1 MTIVCVDSRSESP
14 ISPYELL
21 NDWSKSDLGQT
32 AITISL
38 TDSSS
43 ATSDPNIFET
53 NSLKHCLSTN
63 ISSELQRKKAVHVY
77 LLSFADDIVTAS
89 EHITRQTS
97 THQSVVKS
105 TQQNWT
111 GVPNLAQEQDDI
123 PKELTWVTYNKN
135 LNVSVGETLDQSFV
149 TKSPIQ
155 TQTPTEHHLDDST
168 APENSNRPV
177 SSIVSQ
183 SVKSSNS
190 SSSSSETSESVST
203 LLESDD
209 SSESSLITYESP
221 DPAKDSPDSKLSL
234 RSLKMRKHFD
244 QREKDMRRI
253 TCGNMG
259 YRCFLSRQEELV
271 QVNSKNIQMLQFVAT
286 KISSQDGD
294 KFQASKNATRISII
308 QKFQQSFL
316 FERYHTFPGI
326 AALIAYVV
334 AHCSC
339 YEFFY
344 QIHLL
349 TLLSFQNRPLVHG
362 LTFLA
367 GVALTRMSGSIW
379 NWLNSDRYE
388 GAKFSMHNK
397 LRLGHLDARLL
408 RWIRKRKHF
417 RLLMDIAGVYL
428 CFISVAYALNEL
440 LLPTICDSK
449 MRVLEDLPSRL
460 NGVDSWLSEALGGSK
475 KHSEDLFANNSPFE
489 KHDQCMADSKYHY
502 HEVKA
507 AYEAADA
514 EYLYQNIS
522 LISYFSLFGWENAPI
537 VTSQCQIIFT
547 LFNSIFA
554 MAYLFSVGV
563 GFWDD

>member
-1 MTIVCVDSRSESP
+1 MTIVCVDSRSKSP

-53 NSLKHCLSTN
+53 NSLNHCLSTN
-63 ISSELQRKKAVHVY
+63 TSSVLRRKNAVHVY
-77 LLSFADDIVTAS
+77 LLCFADDIVTAS
-89 EHITRQTS
+89 EHITSQTS
-97 THQSVVKS
+97 THQSVTKA

-111 GVPNLAQEQDDI
+111 TVPNLAEEEEDI

-135 LNVSVGETLDQSFV
+135 LNVSVGETFDQSFV

-155 TQTPTEHHLDDST
+155 TQTPAKYHLDDSIT
-168 APENSNRPV
+168 APENSNQLL
-177 SSIVSQ
+177 SSIKSQ
-183 SVKSSNS
+183 SVNSSNS

-209 SSESSLITYESP
+209 SSESSLTTYVVP
-221 DPAKDSPDSKLSL
+221 DLTEDSPDSKLSL
-234 RSLKMRKHFD
+234 RSLKIRKHFD
-244 QREKDMRRI
+244 QREKDLRRI

-271 QVNSKNIQMLQFVAT
+271 QVTSKLQRVAT
-286 KISSQDGD
+286 KVSSQDGD
-294 KFQASKNATRISII
+294 KFQAYKRAMQISII

-316 FERYHTFPGI
+316 FERYHTFPGV

-362 LTFLA
+362 LTFLV
-367 GVALTRMSGSIW
+367 GLVLTRMSGSIW

-397 LRLGHLDARLL
+397 LRLGHSDARLL
-408 RWIRKRKHF
+408 SWIRKRKRI
-417 RLLMDIAGVYL
+417 RLFLDIAGVYL

-449 MRVLEDLPSRL
+449 MHVLESLPSRL
-460 NGVDSWLSEALGGSK
+460 NGVDSWLNVALGGSNQ
-475 KHSEDLFANNSPFE
+475 HTEDSFAQNLAFE

-514 EYLYQNIS
+514 EYLYGKIS
-522 LISYFSLFGWENAPI
+522 LFSYFSLFGWENPPI

-547 LFNSIFA
+547 LSNSIFA